1 MRNLSLFLAAGV
13 LAVQVAGSGWLP
25 GQRAVYNKWHES
37 ELERW
42 LSDHGIPHPKPA
54 DRKDIEDLVEKNW
67 KDYVIEPYRKWSPS
81 QLSAFLVSRG
91 KEAKAGADETVE
103 SLLES
108 VKANWY
114 SSEEAAG
121 KATAETKDWILNT
134 WSDSQLKALCDK
146 QGIPVPATGNRD
158 ALLAK
163 ARRGF
168 EVGSKA
174 AGETLSYP
182 GDWLYESWSDS
193 DLKKW
198 LDTNGIPAPQR
209 SNRNALVAAVRRN
222 SHLAYLK
229 AQEQE
234 AKARARAK
242 SAYAKITDD
251 VIDAWSESDLKKFA
265 DENGISVPQGTR
277 LNEFRAAVR
286 QHRAEIMGTDVHGKA
301 TKAFGAA
308 TSRASNEYAKAS
320 EDATLIAQKAFED
333 ATSAWSESRLKSY
346 LDARGVPI
354 PQNSNFDSLRAL
366 VRKHSHKA
374 ASGWTAWTFDD
385 LDRETLQKYL
395 QKHGDKAAKAA
406 SKKADAT
413 REELVKTAQSAYA
426 KAEKKGGEEYEAAKK
441 YGTELSNDAKDKT
454 FEAWS
459 ESDLK
464 AYLDSYG
471 VPVPQGSK
479 LDELKALTRKQWTY
493 FKYGT
498 TTPHGTLFAQV
509 EDVLANGLSW
519 LQKQIRAGSEAA
531 KEKAG
536 EADAAARKK
545 AAKVQEEL

>member
-1 MRNLSLFLAAGV
+1 MRNLSLFLTAGV
-13 LAVQVAGSGWLP
+13 LAVQVAGSSWLP
-25 GQRAVYNKWHES
+25 GQRAVYNKWHET

-81 QLSAFLVSRG
+81 ELSAFLVSRG

-103 SLLES
+103 NLIES

-114 SSEEAAG
+114 DSEEAAG
-121 KATAETKDWILNT
+121 KAATETKDWILDH

-146 QGIPVPATGNRD
+146 QGIPVPATSNRD
-158 ALLAK
+158 VLLTK

-198 LDTNGIPAPQR
+198 LDKNGFPAPQR
-209 SNRNALVAAVRRN
+209 SNRNVLVAAVRRN

-229 AQEQE
+229 GQEQE
-234 AKARARAK
+234 AKARAHAK
-242 SAYAKITDD
+242 SAYAKITDNI
-251 VIDAWSESDLKKFA
+251 IDAWSESELKKFA
-265 DENGISVPQGTR
+265 DENGIVVPQGTR

-286 QHRAEIMGTDVHGKA
+286 QHRAEMLGTDVHGKA

-320 EDATLIAQKAFED
+320 EDATLIVQKAFED
-333 ATSAWSESRLKSY
+333 ASSTWSESRLKSY
-346 LDARGVPI
+346 LDARGVPV
-354 PQNSNFDSLRAL
+354 PQNSNLDSLRAL

-374 ASGWTAWTFDD
+374 VSGWTAWTFDD
-385 LDRETLQKYL
+385 FDKQTLQKYL
-395 QKHGDKAAKAA
+395 QKHGDKAAKVV
-406 SKKADAT
+406 SKKTDAT
-413 REELVKTAQSAYA
+413 RDELVKTAQSAYA

-441 YGTELSNDAKDKT
+441 YGTELSSEAKDKV

-471 VPVPQGSK
+471 IPVPQGSK
-479 LDELKALTRKQWTY
+479 ADQMKALARKQWTF

-498 TTPHGTLFAQV
+498 TTPHGTLLAQV
-509 EDVLANGLSW
+509 EDILANGLSW

-531 KEKAG
+531 KEKVG

>member
-1 MRNLSLFLAAGV
+1 MRNLSLFLTVGV
-13 LAVQVAGSGWLP
+13 LAVQVAGSSWLP
-25 GQRAVYNKWHES
+25 GQRAVYNKWHET

-42 LSDHGIPHPKPA
+42 LSDHGIPYPKPA
-54 DRKDIEDLVEKNW
+54 DRKDIEDLVAKNW
-67 KDYVIEPYRKWSPS
+67 NDYVVEPYRKWSPS
-81 QLSAFLVSRG
+81 ELSDFLVARG
-91 KEAKAGADETVE
+91 KDAKAGADETVD
-103 SLLES
+103 SLIES

-114 SSEEAAG
+114 ASGEATG
-121 KATAETKDWILNT
+121 KAATETKDWILNT
-134 WSDSQLKALCDK
+134 WSDSQLKALADK
-146 QGIPVPATGNRD
+146 QGIPVPATSNRD

-193 DLKKW
+193 DFKKW

-234 AKARARAK
+234 SKARAQAK
-242 SAYAKITDD
+242 SAYAKVSDQ

-265 DENGISVPQGTR
+265 DENGISVPQGTK

-301 TKAFGAA
+301 SKAFGAA
-308 TSRASNEYAKAS
+308 TTRASNEYAKAS
-320 EDATLIAQKAFED
+320 EDATLVAQKAFED
-333 ATSAWSESRLKSY
+333 ASHSWSESRLKSY
-346 LDARGVPI
+346 LDARGIPV
-354 PQNSNFDSLRAL
+354 PQNSNLDSLRAL

-374 ASGWTAWTFDD
+374 ASGWTVWTFDD
-385 LDRETLQKYL
+385 FDKATLQKYL

-406 SKKADAT
+406 AKKADAT
-413 REELVKTAQSAYA
+413 RDELVKNAQSAYA

-441 YGTELSNDAKDKT
+441 YGTELSNEAKDKV

-459 ESDLK
+459 ESDIK

-471 VPVPQGSK
+471 IPVPQGSK
-479 LDELKALTRKQWTY
+479 LDELKALARKQWTY

-498 TTPHGTLFAQV
+498 TTPQGTLLAQV

-531 KEKAG
+531 KEKAS

>member
-1 MRNLSLFLAAGV
+1 MRNIGLFLTATV
-13 LAVQVAGSGWLP
+13 LAVQVAGSSWFP
-25 GQRAVYNKWHES
+25 GQRAVYNRWHET
-37 ELERW
+37 ELQRW
-42 LSDHGIPHPKPA
+42 LSDHGIPYPKPA

-81 QLSAFLVSRG
+81 ELSAFLVARG
-91 KEAKAGADETVE
+91 KEAKAGADESVE
-103 SLLES
+103 SLIES

-114 SSEEAAG
+114 RSEDAAG
-121 KATAETKDWILNT
+121 KATTETKDWILET

-146 QGIPVPATGNRD
+146 QGIPVPATSNRD
-158 ALLAK
+158 ALIAK
-163 ARRGF
+163 ARRSF

-174 AGETLSYP
+174 VGETLSYP

-198 LDTNGIPAPQR
+198 LDKNGIPAPQR
-209 SNRNALVAAVRRN
+209 SNRNALVASVRRN

-234 AKARARAK
+234 AKARSKAK
-242 SAYAKITDD
+242 AAYEKVTDE

-265 DENGISVPQGTR
+265 DENGISVPQGTK

-286 QHRAEIMGTDVHGKA
+286 QHRAEVMGTNVHGKA

-320 EDATLIAQKAFED
+320 EDATLVAQKAFED
-333 ATSAWSESRLKSY
+333 ASSTWSESRLKSY
-346 LDARGVPI
+346 LDARGIPV
-354 PQNSNFDSLRAL
+354 PQNSNLDSLRAL

-385 LDRETLQKYL
+385 FDKETLQKYL
-395 QKHGDKAAKAA
+395 QKHGDKAAKML

-413 REELVKTAQSAYA
+413 RDELVKTAQSAYA

-441 YGTELSNDAKDKT
+441 YGVELSNEAKNKAFDV
-454 FEAWS
+454 WS

-471 VPVPQGSK
+471 VSVPQGSK
-479 LDELKALTRKQWTY
+479 LDELKALARKQWTY

-498 TTPHGTLFAQV
+498 TTPHGTLLAQV

-519 LQKQIRAGSEAA
+519 LQKQIRAGSDAA
-531 KEKAG
+531 KEKAS

>member
-1 MRNLSLFLAAGV
+1 M
-13 LAVQVAGSGWLP
+13 
-25 GQRAVYNKWHES
+25 YNKWHET

-42 LSDHGIPHPKPA
+42 LTDHGIPHPKPA
-54 DRKDIEDLVEKNW
+54 DRKDIEVLVEKNW
-67 KDYVIEPYRKWSPS
+67 NDYVVEPYRKWSPS
-81 QLSAFLVSRG
+81 ELSAFLVARG
-91 KEAKAGADETVE
+91 KDAKAGADETVE
-103 SLLES
+103 SLIES

-114 SSEEAAG
+114 ASGEATG
-121 KATAETKDWILNT
+121 KAATETKDWILDT

-146 QGIPVPATGNRD
+146 QGIPGKHISDIIVMAILTAIVPATSNRD
-158 ALLAK
+158 ALLSK

-193 DLKKW
+193 DFKKW

-234 AKARARAK
+234 SKARTQAK
-242 SAYAKITDD
+242 SAYAKVSDE
-251 VIDAWSESDLKKFA
+251 VIDAWGESDLKKFA

-301 TKAFGAA
+301 SKAFGAA
-308 TSRASNEYAKAS
+308 TTRASNEYAKAS

-333 ATSAWSESRLKSY
+333 ASNTWSESRVKSY
-346 LDARGVPI
+346 LDARGIPV
-354 PQNSNFDSLRAL
+354 PQNSNLDSLRAL
-366 VRKHSHKA
+366 ARKHSHKA

-385 LDRETLQKYL
+385 FDRATLQKYL

-406 SKKADAT
+406 AKKADAT
-413 REELVKTAQSAYA
+413 RDELVKAAQSGYA
-426 KAEKKGGEEYEAAKK
+426 KAEKKGGEEYETAKK
-441 YGTELSNDAKDKT
+441 YGTELSNDAKDKI

-459 ESDLK
+459 ESDIK

-479 LDELKALTRKQWTY
+479 LDELKALARKQWTY

-498 TTPHGTLFAQV
+498 TTPQGTLLAQV

-519 LQKQIRAGSEAA
+519 LQKQIRVGSEAA

-536 EADAAARKK
+536 EADTATRKK
-545 AAKVQEEL
+545 AAKMQEEL